1 MFGTFYLMNRH
12 HNRLFFIR
20 RWFLWNMCHG
30 LHHASPSDFNPLYY
44 LDFHYFHCLSILK
57 KISDRS
63 KWYYIK
69 LYLNQVW
76 NVVYNDDKIYYSV
89 LLLNQNNRKITNFT
103 KAQIWFCSTFL
114 VIINFLA
121 FVRYSNC
128 CEGSLTTSL
137 LDSYILLNAWI
148 VLFINIVLLSSII
161 NMFSN

>member
-57 KISDRS
+57 KINDRS

-128 CEGSLTTSL
+128 CEGSLYHQFVGQLHLTKCM
-137 LDSYILLNAWI
+137 NC
-148 VLFINIVLLSSII
+148 II
-161 NMFSN
+161 Y